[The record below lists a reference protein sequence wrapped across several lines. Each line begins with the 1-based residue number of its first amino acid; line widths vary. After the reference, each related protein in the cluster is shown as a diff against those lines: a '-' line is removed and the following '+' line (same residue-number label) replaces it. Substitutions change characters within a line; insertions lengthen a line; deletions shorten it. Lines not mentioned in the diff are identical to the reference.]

1 MFAGKLRAGRPSCP
15 IRHSQRPTPEGD
27 WASRRK
33 LAERSPCSASVS
45 GIHAATTVPHLARRP
60 LAPRKQRRR
69 LVLGRRGSLPQERHL
84 LPVPELPPRLLDL
97 LLSVD
102 TILPVVYT
110 LGMPQKRMSVTVWV
124 CSRCGHEWQ
133 SREDT
138 KPICCA
144 RCKSPFWDRPR
155 RQAVKH

>member
-102 TILPVVYT
+102 TILPTVYT
-110 LGMPQKRMSVTVWV
+110 SGRPQKRMIAAFGRSIYPSLSEVDTLFIADRTA
-124 CSRCGHEWQ
+124 SLERRI
-133 SREDT
+133 REHR
-138 KPICCA
+138 A
-144 RCKSPFWDRPR
+144 SSE
-155 RQAVKH
+155 